1 MTSRGIPTWHAD
13 VLFRSRGEARW
24 ALFFDELNLKWEY
37 ETQGFDTDGHAYL
50 PDFAVFAACG
60 TLWVE
65 IKPGW
70 GIDPA
75 GEARWRR
82 FAPQR
87 PNPATSRAVLLA
99 GPPAVTARAIVI
111 GGDRNAENPG
121 DSDWEDD
128 GQEWRPCPSG
138 DHFDVAFPGM
148 FNSKFAPDGCE
159 DKFGG
164 LGEQRIEDA
173 VSAALSA
180 RFTSGR
186 RKPDPDLGT
195 AA

>member
-1 MTSRGIPTWHAD
+1 VASRGIPTWHEG
-13 VLFRSRGEARW
+13 VQFRSRGEARW
-24 ALFFDELNLKWEY
+24 AKFWDHLGIKWQY
-37 ETQGFDTDGHAYL
+37 EPQGFDTDGHAYL

-70 GIDPA
+70 GLDPD

-99 GPPAVTARAIVI
+99 GPPAIKGRAIVI

-138 DHFDVAFPGM
+138 AHFDLAYPGM
-148 FNSKFAPDGCE
+148 FNSKFAADGCE
-159 DKFGG
+159 DRFGG
-164 LGEQRIEDA
+164 LGEQGIADA

-180 RFTSGR
+180 RFTGGR
-186 RKPDPDLGT
+186 PDTGT